1 MELIIG
7 GAYQGKLE
15 YARETLNV
23 TEHFEC
29 TIESAEID
37 FSCGCVCSLEKFALA
52 CLRAGKSPLESIKAY
67 ADMWKDCVLI
77 SNDISQGVV
86 PIDAEMRA
94 WREETGRML
103 NYLAG
108 KAEHVH
114 RVFLG
119 IGQVIK

>member
-7 GAYQGKLE
+7 GAYQGKLD
-15 YARETLNV
+15 YAKEALNIKA
-23 TEHFEC
+23 HFEC
-29 TIESAEID
+29 SVDSADID
-37 FSCGCVCSLEKFALA
+37 FSVGCVCGLERFALA
-52 CLRAGKSPLESIKAY
+52 CLRAGLSPVERMKELEAGWS
-67 ADMWKDCVLI
+67 DCVLI
-77 SNDISQGVV
+77 ANDISQGVV

-103 NYLAG
+103 NYLAA
-108 KAEHVH
+108 KAAHVH

>member
-7 GAYQGKLE
+7 GSFQGKLD
-15 YARETLNV
+15 YAKQALNV
-23 TEHFEC
+23 ANHFEC
-29 TIESAEID
+29 TLENISPD
-37 FSCGCVCSLEKFALA
+37 FSSGCVTHLERFALA
-52 CLRAGKSPLESIKAY
+52 CLRAGKSPVETLRACEAAWQNCI
-67 ADMWKDCVLI
+67 LI
-77 SNDISQGVV
+77 SDDISQGVV

-108 KAEHVH
+108 KADHVH

>member
-7 GAYQGKLE
+7 GAYQGKLD
-15 YARETLNV
+15 YAREALNISS
-23 TEHFEC
+23 HFEC
-29 TIESAEID
+29 TIESDNID
-37 FSCGCVCSLEKFALA
+37 FSSGCVCGLEKFALA
-52 CLRAGKSPLESIKAY
+52 CLRAGKSPVERIKELEN
-67 ADMWKDCVLI
+67 MWKNCVLI
-77 SNDISQGVV
+77 ANDISQGVV

-108 KAEHVH
+108 KADHVH

>member
-15 YARETLNV
+15 YAQEKLHIDS
-23 TEHFEC
+23 HFEC
-29 TIESAEID
+29 TLETGDID
-37 FSCGCVCSLEKFALA
+37 FTCGCVTHLERYALS
-52 CLRAGKSPLESIKAY
+52 CLRSGKSPVEQLKECENA
-67 ADMWKDCVLI
+67 WQGCVLI
-77 SNDISQGVV
+77 SDDISQGVV

-103 NYLAG
+103 NYLSG

>member
-15 YARETLNV
+15 YAMETLGV
-23 TEHFEC
+23 TAHYEC
-29 TIESAEID
+29 TLDSRSVD
-37 FSCGCVCSLEKFALA
+37 FTIGCITHLERYALN
-52 CLRAGKSPLESIKAY
+52 CLRAGKSPVEELKACENEWQNCILI
-67 ADMWKDCVLI
+67 AD
-77 SNDISQGVV
+77 DISQGVV

-103 NYLAG
+103 NYLSGRAV
-108 KAEHVH
+108 HVH

-119 IGQVIK
+119 LGQVIK

>member
-7 GAYQGKLE
+7 GAYQGKLD
-15 YARETLNV
+15 YAKEKLNV
-23 TEHFEC
+23 TGHYEC
-29 TIESAEID
+29 TIESGNID
-37 FSCGCVCSLEKFALA
+37 FSCGCVCGLEKFALA
-52 CLRAGKSPLESIKAY
+52 CLRAGKSPVESMKACE
-67 ADMWKDCVLI
+67 DMWKNCVLI

-108 KAEHVH
+108 KADHVH